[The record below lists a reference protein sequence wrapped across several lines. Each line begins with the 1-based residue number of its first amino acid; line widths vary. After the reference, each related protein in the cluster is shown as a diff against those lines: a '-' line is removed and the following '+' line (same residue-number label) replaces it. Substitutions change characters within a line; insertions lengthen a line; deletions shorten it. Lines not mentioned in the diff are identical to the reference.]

1 MLRYIPG
8 LLGAIGAM
16 IAFRLL
22 GALDFSLR
30 LLVFIVVYLVVTVI
44 VDRAMMRYGKQR

>member
-8 LLGAIGAM
+8 LLGAMGAM
-16 IAFRLL
+16 VAFRLL
-22 GALDFSLR
+22 GTLDFSLR
-30 LLVFIVVYLVVTVI
+30 LLVFIVIYLVITVV